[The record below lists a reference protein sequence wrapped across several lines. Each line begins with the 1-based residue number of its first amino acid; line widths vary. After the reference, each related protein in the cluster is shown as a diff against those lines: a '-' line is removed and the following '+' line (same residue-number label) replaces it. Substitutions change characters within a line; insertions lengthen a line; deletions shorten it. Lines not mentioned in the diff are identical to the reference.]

1 MSEALSIRAATI
13 EDAGVI
19 AALHVASRKEG
30 YKDFADPEALEK
42 LDVAAF
48 EKNWRQWLGETT
60 QVLIA
65 FAGDVPAGFIAFG
78 PIRTRIKEDRGIMPA
93 WPGEI
98 YALYVHPDFWGT
110 GAGRDLM
117 KAAAAPMRKAY
128 WDKAILWVID
138 RNKRAVAFYE
148 KMGGQRVG
156 AQDAEIDGRKLREIA
171 FGWRD
176 ITRL

>member
-1 MSEALSIRAATI
+1 MSGDFDIRAAGTD
-13 EDAGVI
+13 DAGVI

-30 YKDFADPEALEK
+30 YKDFADPQALAA

-65 FAGDVPAGFIAFG
+65 YRDNVAAGFIAFG

-98 YALYVHPDFWGT
+98 YALYVHPDFWGM
-110 GAGRDLM
+110 GAGRALM

-128 WDKAILWVID
+128 WDKAVLWVID
-138 RNKRAVAFYE
+138 KNKRAVTFYE

-156 AQDAEIDGRKLREIA
+156 AQDAQIDGRKMREIA